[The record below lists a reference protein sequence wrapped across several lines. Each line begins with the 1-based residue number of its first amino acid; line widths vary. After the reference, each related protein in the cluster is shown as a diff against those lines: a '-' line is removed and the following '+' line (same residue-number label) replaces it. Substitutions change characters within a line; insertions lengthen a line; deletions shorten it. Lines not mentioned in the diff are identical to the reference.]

1 MGNETLENS
10 VSDRSENSVR
20 EPLSFRDAF
29 LGVMLTGSTYMVT
42 HMAYAVGEVI
52 ALKGAEELG
61 SIGSEI
67 VKYGLPGLAFLGM
80 STIIG
85 ASVRAG
91 SRHSS
96 SGQNY
101 ESEFLE
107 IGNERT

>member
-10 VSDRSENSVR
+10 VSDQKRDSVR
-20 EPLSFRDAF
+20 APLSYKDAF

-80 STIIG
+80 STLVG

-91 SRHSS
+91 SRRSS
-96 SGQNY
+96 FEQNY
-101 ESEFLE
+101 EPEAFE
-107 IGNERT
+107 MGNERT